1 MKREQGPNTTLWW
14 SFSRDHVFFYP
25 ADFEVGCCVLYRTR
39 TRFFRALAGPY
50 VRARPRT
57 GAQTHPAPCSR
68 AATPARQFC
77 GWAPRLRHPANGVRT
92 AHDPANETLLQAP
105 GGRSH
110 QGRRGVPVEARRRW
124 EALRLDQ
131 EQRNAPERLLRCGL
145 VWGLQATAR
154 PGGVRREQR
163 GTSALDRRLGCDAC
177 ARAADHLSAC
187 RPSSHEA

>member
-105 GGRSH
+105 
-110 QGRRGVPVEARRRW
+110 RRPI
-124 EALRLDQ
+124 
-131 EQRNAPERLLRCGL
+131 APR
-145 VWGLQATAR
+145 TAR
-154 PGGVRREQR
+154 CPRGGAAQMGGAPIGSGAEKR
-163 GTSALDRRLGCDAC
+163 
-177 ARAADHLSAC
+177 ARAAAALRACVGSASDRATRRCTERATWHLGIGQA
-187 RPSSHEA
+187 AGL

>member
-1 MKREQGPNTTLWW
+1 MY
-14 SFSRDHVFFYP
+14 SFTPLISKWGAVYCTVRGRGFF
-25 ADFEVGCCVLYRTR
+25 ERW
-39 TRFFRALAGPY
+39 RAHTCAHD
-50 VRARPRT
+50 RARAHKRTQPR
-57 GAQTHPAPCSR
+57 A
-68 AATPARQFC
+68 PARLP
-77 GWAPRLRHPANGVRT
+77 PRDNFADGHHVYAIQPMACVQHMIQPMRRCFRH
-92 AHDPANETLLQAP
+92 H